1 MNKEYNLIRYEI
13 DTTYNEYNELF
24 IDRLLYE
31 MDVEGLLFKYIPYG
45 GWCLYLL
52 KDIRYNLDRKIK
64 IELKKAE
71 QRLSFIK
78 VGLNS
83 SFLSGLDI
91 FSKDFFSFLNFSI
104 LKKLW
109 RLL

>member
-52 KDIRYNLDRKIK
+52 KDIKYNLDRKIK
-64 IELKKAE
+64 IEFKKSE

-78 VGLNS
+78 VSYNRDSLINDN
-83 SFLSGLDI
+83 DI
-91 FSKDFFSFLNFSI
+91 I
-104 LKKLW
+104 LLIGDQIRKKII
-109 RLL
+109 

>member
-13 DTTYNEYNELF
+13 DITYNEYNELF

-52 KDIRYNLDRKIK
+52 KDIRYDLDRKIK
-64 IELKKAE
+64 IEFKKAE

-78 VGLNS
+78 VGYNRDSLINDN
-83 SFLSGLDI
+83 DI
-91 FSKDFFSFLNFSI
+91 I
-104 LKKLW
+104 LLIGEQIREKII
-109 RLL
+109 